1 MEWET
6 RVRNSLWIIP
16 IIIDWA
22 NKVAS
27 NVVANATFILPVG
40 SEAFSQI
47 VTVVDPFH
55 DCDFESACVITMS
68 VIGT

>member
-22 NKVAS
+22 NKAAS
-27 NVVANATFILPVG
+27 NVMANATFVLPVG

-47 VTVVDPFH
+47 VTVVDPFR
-55 DCDFESACVITMS
+55 DCDFESACVITTS
-68 VIGT
+68 IIGT